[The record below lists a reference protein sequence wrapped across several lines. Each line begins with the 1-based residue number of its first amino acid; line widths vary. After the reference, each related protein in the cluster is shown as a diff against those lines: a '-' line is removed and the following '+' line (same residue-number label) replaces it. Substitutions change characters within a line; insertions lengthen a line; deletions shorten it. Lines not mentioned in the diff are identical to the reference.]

1 MATPDQEIAAEI
13 ATAPASA
20 EHRSAPSIDSALG
33 RETALSDLQNAPV
46 DTTGLQDRLASAP
59 QAATGPL
66 EPVLLATPLLDRVRK
81 LVGEGGDVADFV
93 RRAVAEA
100 LQRQGG

>member
-81 LVGEGGDVADFV
+81 LVGEGGDAAGFLA
-93 RRAVAEA
+93 RAVAEA